1 MFSFDLKSGYH
12 HVDIAQKHWKYLGFS
27 WQTKYFVFTVL
38 PFGLSSACY
47 LFTKLVR
54 PLVKYWRARGLRLV
68 VYLDDGLCAMGGEAK
83 ALEASELVRSTL
95 DQAGFVVNAKKS
107 VWRPT
112 QRLQWLGFIVDLD
125 KGQIEIPAERV
136 AALRS
141 KLQSVCPLQRVP
153 AKTLASVVGS
163 IISMSLAIGPV
174 SRFMTRSMYSLLET
188 RLSWWE
194 TGDYSRGSSGAQF
207 LGGLLS

>member
-1 MFSFDLKSGYH
+1 MA
-12 HVDIAQKHWKYLGFS
+12 I
-27 WQTKYFVFTVL
+27 
-38 PFGLSSACY
+38 
-47 LFTKLVR
+47 
-54 PLVKYWRARGLRLV
+54 
-68 VYLDDGLCAMGGEAK
+68 
-83 ALEASELVRSTL
+83 
-95 DQAGFVVNAKKS
+95 
-107 VWRPT
+107 
-112 QRLQWLGFIVDLD
+112 GFIVDLD

-141 KLQSVCPLQRVP
+141 KLQSVCLLQRVP